1 MKQFEYFPLSSELKK
16 QTGIEKDQ
24 YKCFKDQIN
33 VNKKNRKDDIK
44 KKKCWIDDLEHGYI
58 GDKYEELIDNIS
70 KSRLRDRDFRLT
82 EFHNQKR
89 GLKILLVII

>member
-24 YKCFKDQIN
+24 YKCFKGQTN

-44 KKKCWIDDLEHGYI
+44 KKKC
-58 GDKYEELIDNIS
+58 
-70 KSRLRDRDFRLT
+70 
-82 EFHNQKR
+82 
-89 GLKILLVII
+89 

>member
-24 YKCFKDQIN
+24 YKCFKDQTN

-44 KKKCWIDDLEHGYI
+44 KKKC
-58 GDKYEELIDNIS
+58 
-70 KSRLRDRDFRLT
+70 
-82 EFHNQKR
+82 
-89 GLKILLVII
+89 

>member
-1 MKQFEYFPLSSELKK
+1 M
-16 QTGIEKDQ
+16 
-24 YKCFKDQIN
+24 
-33 VNKKNRKDDIK
+33 
-44 KKKCWIDDLEHGYI
+44 DDLEHGYI

>member
-1 MKQFEYFPLSSELKK
+1 MLIKK
-16 QTGIEKDQ
+16 IEKM
-24 YKCFKDQIN
+24 ILR
-33 VNKKNRKDDIK
+33 KKNVE
-44 KKKCWIDDLEHGYI
+44 IDDVEHGYI

-70 KSRLRDRDFRLT
+70 TSRLRDRDLRLT